1 MLIPSLLSSLA
12 LLAAPSAR
20 LAQAEPPTQEASQDF
35 DARLKELVDRFN
47 AKRQEVIQAYRD
59 AKTDEE
65 RSKILEGLPGADWAP
80 EFRAVAEQAGDGQAA
95 VRAWMWVFRLVEEP
109 AEKLEAL
116 AILTNDHLESPAI
129 EELPG
134 ELRYAGYEIGNEAV
148 VDALRRLFEGSPVR
162 SIQGQSL
169 FTLGAVLSEAKDDA
183 SRAEGRSCFETV
195 MADFS
200 DVPYR
205 SGTLKDAASGF
216 LFEMDH
222 LQIGM
227 AAPDFEAIDEN
238 GVAWKLSDYRGK
250 VVIVD
255 FWGYW

>member
-12 LLAAPSAR
+12 LLAAPPASPV
-20 LAQAEPPTQEASQDF
+20 QAEPPSQETSQTF
-35 DARLKELVDRFN
+35 EERLQAITERYRS
-47 AKRQEVIQAYRD
+47 KRQEAISAYSA

-65 RSKILEGLPGADWAP
+65 RTRILSSMPGPEFIP
-80 EFRAVAEQAGDGQAA
+80 EFRALAEEAGDSDTA
-95 VRAWMWVFRLVEEP
+95 VRAWMWVFRLVEKPED
-109 AEKLEAL
+109 KLEVL
-116 AILTNDHLESPAI
+116 AILTNDHLESPAM

-134 ELRYAGYEIGNEAV
+134 ELRYAGYDIGNEAV
-148 VDALRRLFEGSPVR
+148 VDALRKLFESSPVR
-162 SIQGQSL
+162 AIQGQSL
-169 FTLGAVLSEAKDDA
+169 FNLGAVLSEMPGDENR
-183 SRAEGRSCFETV
+183 SEGRACFETV
-195 MADFS
+195 LADFA
-200 DVPYR
+200 DVPFR
-205 SGTLKDAASGF
+205 AGTLKDAASGF

-238 GVAWKLSDYRGK
+238 GVTWKLSDYRGK